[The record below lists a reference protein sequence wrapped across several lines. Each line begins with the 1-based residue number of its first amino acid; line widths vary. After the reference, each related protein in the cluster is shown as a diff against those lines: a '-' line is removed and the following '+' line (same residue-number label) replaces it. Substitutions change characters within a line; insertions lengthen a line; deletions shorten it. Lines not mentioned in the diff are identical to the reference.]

1 MLFTM
6 RKIIVTIEAGVGTRT
21 VPMLLM
27 ESSFQAELRD
37 WSSNVSCFIFKIVL
51 IQIKRDLC
59 FLFLR

>member
-37 WSSNVSCFIFKIVL
+37 WTSNVSYFYV
-51 IQIKRDLC
+51 
-59 FLFLR
+59 